1 MSPFIVRSVFAALSI
16 AIAPSAM
23 AAEWRPT
30 QPVRFVVHTSP
41 GAGADL
47 FARHIAE
54 LIKQERLLPVPVE
67 VINKSGGGG
76 ALAINFLAER
86 KDDPTH
92 IMAVTNVFLTTPLR
106 QKGLPTYRDF
116 QPVAVMAHDTNA
128 IQVLASSS
136 HKTVKDLVEAA
147 RAQPKKISHA
157 FGAFGGTDHII
168 GYQLAKATGVRFSYV
183 AFKGGGDAVTALLG
197 GHVDFVTGGPGETR
211 AHLQA
216 GKLRALA
223 VVGDKRLPTLPDV
236 PTLKEAGINLGGTYA
251 VFRGFVAP
259 AGVPRAAIDLYAA
272 TLQKVMGT
280 PAWKR
285 YVADGELEEQYL
297 GPAQMGKFLETRN
310 ADLGRV
316 LSELALAK

>member
-1 MSPFIVRSVFAALSI
+1 MSRFVVRLVLVAASALI
-16 AIAPSAM
+16 TPDAIAAD
-23 AAEWRPT
+23 WRPA
-30 QPVRFVVHTSP
+30 QPLKFVVHTSP

-47 FARHIAE
+47 FARHIADV
-54 LIKQERLLPVPVE
+54 IRQESLLPVPVE
-67 VINKSGGGG
+67 VINKSGGAG

-86 KDDPTH
+86 KGDPTH
-92 IMAVTNVFLTTPLR
+92 IMAVTNVLLTTPLR

-128 IQVLASSS
+128 IQVLASSP
-136 HKTVKDLVEAA
+136 HKTVKSLIDAA

-168 GYQLAKATGVRFSYV
+168 GYQLAKATGVQFSYV

-223 VVGDKRLPTLPDV
+223 VVGDRRLPTLPDV
-236 PTLKEAGINLGGTYA
+236 PTLKEAGISLAGTYA

-259 AGVPRAAIDLYAA
+259 AGIPREAIDLYASV
-272 TLQKVMGT
+272 LQKVMGT

-285 YVADGELEEQYL
+285 YAADGELEEQYL
-297 GPAQMGKFLETRN
+297 GPAQMAKFLETRN
-310 ADLGRV
+310 ADLARV
-316 LSELALAK
+316 LAELALAK